1 MNWAANH
8 LNKEETKPQTAVKP
22 KLLNISNNPYIK
34 KSGKPVIIKINSELK
49 SFTKLLVDGKEITK
63 NNYTLASGSTI
74 ITLKAEYLDQLKS
87 GKHKVEVIT
96 KDGKVTVEI
105 TIKDAVKT
113 NRRRGADTADRTS
126 IVGIAVLMIISI
138 IGMIILRKKID

>member
-1 MNWAANH
+1 MNWAASH
-8 LNKEETKPQTAVKP
+8 LNKEETNPQTAVKP

-49 SFTKLLVDGKEITK
+49 SFTKLLVDGKETSK

-96 KDGKVTVEI
+96 KDGKVTVTI
-105 TIKDAVKT
+105 TIKDVVKT
-113 NRRRGADTADRTS
+113 DRRRGADTADRTS
-126 IVGIAVLMIISI
+126 ITGIVVLMIISI
-138 IGMIILRKKID
+138 IRLVILRKKID

>member
-1 MNWAANH
+1 M
-8 LNKEETKPQTAVKP
+8 
-22 KLLNISNNPYIK
+22 
-34 KSGKPVIIKINSELK
+34 
-49 SFTKLLVDGKEITK
+49 DGKEITK